1 MDTVAIVGIVGL
13 IILGIV
19 AIVHRSISQGKLKV
33 DRKGVTFE
41 MEIGR
46 GAPGDRSPGNGP

>member
-19 AIVHRSISQGKLKV
+19 AIVHRGISQGKLKV

-41 MEIGR
+41 VEIGQ
-46 GAPGDRSPGNGP
+46 GPPGDRSPGNSS

>member
-46 GAPGDRSPGNGP
+46 GAPGDRSPGSGP

>member
-19 AIVHRSISQGKLKV
+19 AIVQRSISQGKLKV

-41 MEIGR
+41 MQIGPKPP
-46 GAPGDRSPGNGP
+46 GARNPANGP